1 MILKIK
7 IFCLIRNMDE
17 ARAIFGEAFNFDEI
31 DYNELNEE
39 IDDEDEDEIEDEEE
53 EEVEPEYDDDGN
65 IIEDVKKQKTMKRI
79 FFDFE
84 FLGNN
89 SKKTTKT

>member
-1 MILKIK
+1 MKIK
-7 IFCLIRNMDE
+7 IFYLIRNMDE

-39 IDDEDEDEIEDEEE
+39 MDDEDEDEIEDEEE

-65 IIEDVKKQKTMKRI
+65 IIEDVKKQNKNEKKKI